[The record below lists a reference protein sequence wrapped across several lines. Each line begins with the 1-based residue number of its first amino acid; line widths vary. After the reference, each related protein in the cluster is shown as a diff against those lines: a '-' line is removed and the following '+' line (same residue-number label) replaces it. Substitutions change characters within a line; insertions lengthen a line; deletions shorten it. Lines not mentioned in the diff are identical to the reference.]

1 MLENKYAKIREIM
14 MPPKIM
20 NVIVQAGGKGTRLE
34 QYSWNKPKCLVPVDG
49 KPLIYHTFD
58 AFPGARFLIISDY
71 KKDIVTRF
79 LEVFRP
85 EVDFEIVQVEGTSG
99 NVAGIPEAVS
109 KIPPDE
115 PVTVVWCDLKFEEP
129 PAIAATDS
137 VVVGTTQS
145 FTCRWS
151 VQPDGRMV
159 EKRSDTTGIIGLFAF
174 PRAAMLREMPRA
186 GEFVDWLSRS
196 GLPTST
202 AEFNAVKEIGT
213 VDALLDQWSAAGHAR
228 FFNSVE
234 IGPDRV
240 VKRAKLPEFQSLLEG
255 EAAWYRHASE
265 LGFASMPRLI
275 SEDPLTI
282 SRIQGRHPFEFAE
295 SMRGREA
302 ALHRIMERLAGLHAL
317 ESGPTSDAVC
327 QEVYAEKTLA
337 RLANIRRLLPELE
350 EVESFRVNGTPVRNI
365 LHPSHE
371 DWFRDT
377 VRAVMP
383 NRFNFIH
390 GDPTFSNMLLDGA
403 GEPWF
408 IDPRGKFGS
417 SWFLGDANYDWAK
430 LYYSVAG
437 EYDNF
442 NRRQFVLEM
451 QERNI
456 TIQIRPGGWAH
467 LKGAFKE
474 FRPNDIRKIR
484 GIHGLIWLSLSGYV
498 SDDYDSILASFF
510 MGLLTLEEALG

>member
-1 MLENKYAKIREIM
+1 MSAPTKAV
-14 MPPKIM
+14 
-20 NVIVQAGGKGTRLE
+20 NVVIQAGGKGTRLE

-49 KPLIYHTFD
+49 KPLIYHTFE
-58 AFPGARFLIISDY
+58 AFPGARFFVISDY
-71 KKDIVTRF
+71 KKDIVSRF

-85 EVDFEIVQVEGTSG
+85 DVDFEIVEVDGTSG

-109 KIPPDE
+109 RIDPAE
-115 PVTVVWCDLKFEEP
+115 PVTVVWCDLKFDEP
-129 PAIAATDS
+129 PAIAATDK

-151 VQPDGRMV
+151 VQEDGSLA

-174 PRAAMLREMPRA
+174 PRAEMLREMPRA

-196 GLPTST
+196 GHPTMS

-213 VDALLDQWSAAGHAR
+213 IDALLDQWSATGHAR
-228 FFNSVE
+228 FFNDVE
-234 IGPDRV
+234 ILPERV
-240 VKRAKLPEFQSLLEG
+240 IKRAKLPEFQPLLDG
-255 EAAWYRHASE
+255 EVAWYKHAAE
-265 LGFASMPRLI
+265 LGFRNMPQLLAE
-275 SEDPLTI
+275 SPLTI

-302 ALHRIMERLAGLHAL
+302 ALQRIMQRLEELHAL
-317 ESGPTSDAVC
+317 ESGPASDAVGH
-327 QEVYAEKTLA
+327 EVYATKTLQ
-337 RLANIRRLLPELE
+337 RLENIRRLLPELE
-350 EVESFRVNGTPVRNI
+350 SIESFRVNGTPCRNI
-365 LHPSHE
+365 LHPAHH
-371 DWFRDT
+371 DWFRDAT
-377 VRAVMP
+377 RAVLP
-383 NRFNFIH
+383 SRFHFIH
-390 GDPTFSNMLLDGA
+390 GDPTFSNMLLDA
-403 GEPWF
+403 EGEPWF
-408 IDPRGKFGS
+408 MDPRGKFGS

-451 QERNI
+451 QDRNV

-474 FRPNDIRKIR
+474 FRPKDFRKIR
-484 GIHGLIWLSLSGYV
+484 AIHGLIWLSLSGYV

-510 MGLLTLEEALG
+510 MGLLTLEEALA

>member
-1 MLENKYAKIREIM
+1 
-14 MPPKIM
+14 MPLPPLASPRPM

-49 KPLIYHTFD
+49 KPLVYHTFD
-58 AFPGARFLIISDY
+58 AFPGARFLVISDY

-85 EVDFEIVQVEGTSG
+85 DVDVEIVEVTGTSG

-109 KIPPDE
+109 RIDPSE
-115 PVTVVWCDLKFEEP
+115 PVTVVWCDLKFDEP
-129 PAIAATDS
+129 PVMPATEA

-151 VQPDGRMV
+151 VQPDGTLAER
-159 EKRSDTTGIIGLFAF
+159 KSDTTGVIGLFSF
-174 PRAAMLREMPRA
+174 PRAEMLLDMPRA

-196 GLPTST
+196 GLPTKP
-202 AEFNAVKEIGT
+202 AEYNAVKEIGT
-213 VDALLDQWSAAGHAR
+213 VDALLDQWSAGGHAR

-234 IGPDRV
+234 MHDDRV

-255 EAAWYRHASE
+255 EVAWYRHAAE
-265 LGFASMPRLI
+265 LGFTNMPKLL
-275 SEDPLTI
+275 SEEPLTI
-282 SRIQGRHPFEFAE
+282 SRIHGRHPFQFAE

-302 ALHRIMERLAGLHAL
+302 ALHRIMARLSSLHAL
-317 ESGPTSDAVC
+317 EAGPADDAVC
-327 QEVYAEKTLA
+327 QEVYAGKTLA
-337 RLANIRRLLPELE
+337 RLDNIRRLLPELE
-350 EVESFRVNGTPVRNI
+350 TIESFRVNGTPVRNI
-365 LHPSHE
+365 LHPAHQ

-390 GDPTFSNMLLDGA
+390 GDPTFSNTLLDDA

-451 QERNI
+451 QDRSV
-456 TIQIRPGGWAH
+456 TVQIRPGGWAH

-474 FRPNDIRKIR
+474 FRATDFRKIR

-510 MGLLTLEEALG
+510 MGLLTLEEALS

>member
-1 MLENKYAKIREIM
+1 
-14 MPPKIM
+14 M

-71 KKDIVTRF
+71 KKDIVSRF

-85 EVDFEIVQVEGTSG
+85 EVDFEIVEVEGTSG

-109 KIPPDE
+109 KIAPE
-115 PVTVVWCDLKFEEP
+115 RPVTVVWCDLKFNEP
-129 PAIAATDS
+129 PAIAANDS
-137 VVVGTTQS
+137 VVVGTTLS
-145 FTCRWS
+145 FPCRWS
-151 VQPDGRMV
+151 VQPDGSLA
-159 EKRSDTTGIIGLFAF
+159 EKRSDTTGVIGLFAF
-174 PRAAMLREMPRA
+174 PRAAMLLDMPKS

-196 GLPTST
+196 GLPLES

-234 IGPDRV
+234 MLPDRV
-240 VKRAKLPEFQSLLEG
+240 VKRAKLPAYQPLLEG
-255 EAAWYRHASE
+255 EAAWYRHAAE
-265 LGFASMPRLI
+265 LGFRNMPALI
-275 SEDPLTI
+275 SDDPLTI
-282 SRIQGRHPFEFAE
+282 SRIHGRHPFEFAE

-302 ALHRIMERLAGLHAL
+302 ALARIMQRLEALHAL
-317 ESGPTSDAVC
+317 ESGPADDAVG
-327 QEVYAEKTLA
+327 QEVYAAKTMQ
-337 RLANIRRLLPELE
+337 RLENIRRLLPELE
-350 EVESFRVNGTPVRNI
+350 GVESFRVNGTQCRNI
-365 LHPSHE
+365 LHPGHAG
-371 DWFRDT
+371 WFRDA
-377 VRAVMP
+377 VRAVLP
-383 NRFNFIH
+383 NRFHFIH
-390 GDPTFSNMLLDGA
+390 GDPTFSNMLLDA
-403 GEPWF
+403 EGEPWF

-442 NRRQFVLEM
+442 NRRQFILEM
-451 QERNI
+451 QDRNV
-456 TIQIRPGGWAH
+456 TIQIRPGGWSH

-474 FRPNDIRKIR
+474 FRPGEFRKIR
-484 GIHGLIWLSLSGYV
+484 GIHGLIWLALSGYV

>member
-1 MLENKYAKIREIM
+1 M
-14 MPPKIM
+14 MPAPTKVM

-58 AFPGARFLIISDY
+58 AFPEARFLIISDY
-71 KKDIVTRF
+71 KKDIVSRF

-85 EVDFEIVQVEGTSG
+85 EVTFEIVEVEGTSG

-109 KIPPDE
+109 KIDPSE
-115 PVTVVWCDLKFEEP
+115 PVTVVWCDLKFDEP
-129 PAIAATDS
+129 PAIAASES

-151 VQPDGRMV
+151 VQPDGSLA

-174 PRAAMLREMPRA
+174 PKAEMLLDMPRT

-196 GLPTST
+196 GLPTAS

-228 FFNSVE
+228 FFNSVDML
-234 IGPDRV
+234 PDRV
-240 VKRAKLPEFQSLLEG
+240 VKRAKLPEFQPLLEG
-255 EAAWYRHASE
+255 EAAWYKHAAE
-265 LGFASMPRLI
+265 LGFRNMPTLI
-275 SEDPLTI
+275 SDHPLTI
-282 SRIQGRHPFEFAE
+282 SRIQGKHPFEFAE

-302 ALHRIMERLAGLHAL
+302 ALHRIMQRLEGLHAL
-317 ESGPTSDAVC
+317 ESGAASDTVG
-327 QEVYAEKTLA
+327 QEVYAAKTLQ
-337 RLANIRRLLPELE
+337 RLDNIRRLLPELE
-350 EVESFRVNGTPVRNI
+350 TVESFRVNGTPCRNI
-365 LHPSHE
+365 LHPAHQ
-371 DWFRDT
+371 DWFRDAT
-377 VRAVMP
+377 RAVLP
-383 NRFNFIH
+383 NRFHFIH
-390 GDPTFSNMLLDGA
+390 GDPTFSNMLLDA
-403 GEPWF
+403 EGEPWF

-451 QERNI
+451 QDRNV

-474 FRPNDIRKIR
+474 FRPNEFRKIR

-510 MGLLTLEEALG
+510 MGLLTLEEALA